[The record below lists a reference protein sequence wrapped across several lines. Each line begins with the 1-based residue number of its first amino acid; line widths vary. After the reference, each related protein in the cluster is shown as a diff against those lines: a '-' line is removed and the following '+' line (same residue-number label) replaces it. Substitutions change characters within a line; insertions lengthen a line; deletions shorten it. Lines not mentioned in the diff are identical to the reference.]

1 MAFRSPENVQR
12 NELVRFQLESNIR
25 APANGA
31 EQQKNGYKFVINDRG
46 TFYDWFNAFFEVRFK
61 LDVKADGADN
71 ADERTT
77 VINGSHSLI
86 KHLVIKSA
94 GKIIYDTDN
103 LHLVTFAK
111 NLLEYS
117 DDYARS
123 VAKNSLWYLDADG
136 TSDAATN
143 SGFESRRLLTSD
155 LKLVN
160 VNIPLNRY
168 SFFEELEGRML
179 PPMQLN
185 FEIDLN
191 TDVEVLYG
199 AVNTLRLRIDRFY
212 LWVPRLEPKDA
223 LMTKFISDFQKPSK
237 WKYLREMYQHS
248 DVTRNSGD
256 FRISASIDKVRHVF
270 VYLQR
275 LKNNNMRANPYIYD
289 TFNITGA
296 NPAVTWLST
305 CRLEYGN
312 GVFYPELDYDQESKS
327 RIFSDL
333 MNYSWK
339 KNDYNT
345 GTQLN
350 ISNWDS
356 IYPLL
361 YFDLSYQTE
370 QVSRDPKQLVLRYRI
385 NQASTAD
392 FQLHAIV
399 LYEQDV
405 VIDKVG
411 DQLVIV

>member
-12 NELVRFQLESNIR
+12 NELVRFELVSNIR
-25 APANGA
+25 APANAA

-61 LDVKADGADN
+61 IDLKADGADN
-71 ADERTT
+71 ADGRSTI
-77 VINGSHSLI
+77 INGSHSLI

-103 LHLVTFAK
+103 LHLVTFVK

-117 DDYARS
+117 DDYSRT
-123 VAKNSLWYLDADG
+123 VAKNSLRYLDTDG

-143 SGFESRRLLTSD
+143 PSFEARRLLTSD
-155 LKLVN
+155 RKLVD
-160 VNIPLNRY
+160 VTIPLNRY

-179 PPMQLN
+179 PPMQLT

-191 TDVEVLYG
+191 NDAELLFG
-199 AVNTLRLRIDRFY
+199 AINTTRLTIDRFY
-212 LWVPRLEPKDA
+212 LWVPRLEPKDV
-223 LMTKFISDFQKPSK
+223 LMSKFVSDFQKPSK

-270 VYLQR
+270 VYLQQ
-275 LKNNNMRANPYIYD
+275 LKNNNIRQNPYIYD
-289 TFNITGA
+289 TFNLTA
-296 NPAVTWLST
+296 ADPAVTWLST

-350 ISNWDS
+350 VSNWES
-356 IYPLL
+356 LYPLL
-361 YFDLSYQTE
+361 SFDLSYQAE
-370 QVSRDPKQLVLRYRI
+370 QVSRDPKQLTLRYRI
-385 NQASTAD
+385 NQASTSD

>member
-12 NELVRFQLESNIR
+12 NEPVRFQLESNIR
-25 APANGA
+25 APANTQ
-31 EQQKNGYKFVINDRG
+31 EQQKNGYKFTVNDRG

-61 LDVKADGADN
+61 LDLRANGGDN
-71 ADERTT
+71 ADTRTT
-77 VINGSHSLI
+77 IINGAHSLI

-94 GKIIYDTDN
+94 GKITYDTDN

-123 VAKNSLWYLDADG
+123 VAKNSLWYIDTDA
-136 TSDAATN
+136 TSDDTN
-143 SGFESRRLLTSD
+143 IGLELRRLLTASRQ
-155 LKLVN
+155 LVN
-160 VNIPLNRY
+160 VSIPLNRY

-179 PPMQLN
+179 PPMQLD
-185 FEIDLN
+185 FEIELTPD
-191 TDVEVLYG
+191 TEVLYG
-199 AVNTLRLRIDRFY
+199 AADTYRLVIDRFY
-212 LWVPRLEPKDA
+212 LWVPRIEPKDA
-223 LMTKFISDFQKPSK
+223 LMSKFISDYQKPSK

-248 DVTRNSGD
+248 DVTTNNGD
-256 FRISASIDKVRHVF
+256 FRITASIDRVRHVF
-270 VYLQR
+270 IYLQR
-275 LKNNNMRANPYIYD
+275 LKNNNMEANPYIYD

-296 NPAVTWLST
+296 DPAVTTLLT

-312 GVFYPELDYDQESKS
+312 GVFYPELDYDSESKI

-350 ISNWDS
+350 VSNFES
-356 IYPLL
+356 LYPLI
-361 YFDLSYQTE
+361 YFDLSYQAE
-370 QVSRDPKQLVLRYRI
+370 QVSRDPKQLMLRYRI
-385 NQASTAD
+385 NLASTAD
-392 FQLHAIV
+392 FQVHAIV
-399 LYEQDV
+399 LYEKDV

>member
-1 MAFRSPENVQR
+1 MTFRSPENFQR

-25 APANGA
+25 APTNAA
-31 EQQKNGYKFVINDRG
+31 EQQKQGYKFVINDRG
-46 TFYDWFNAFFEVRFK
+46 TFFDWFNAFFEVRFK
-61 LDVKADGADN
+61 LDLKANGGDN
-71 ADERTT
+71 ADTRTT
-77 VINGSHSLI
+77 IINGSHSLI
-86 KHLVIKSA
+86 KHMVIKSA

-117 DDYARS
+117 DDYTRS
-123 VAKNSLWYLDADG
+123 VAKNSLWYLDTND
-136 TSDAATN
+136 TSDDTN
-143 SGFESRRLLTSD
+143 TGLEARRLLTASRN
-155 LKLVN
+155 LVD
-160 VNIPLNRY
+160 VTIPLNRY

-179 PPMQLN
+179 PPMQLS
-185 FEIDLN
+185 FEIDLT

-199 AVNTLRLRIDRFY
+199 AADTFRLVIDRFY
-212 LWVPRLEPKDA
+212 LWVPRIEPKDA
-223 LMTKFISDFQKPSK
+223 LMSKFISEFQKPSK

-248 DVTRNSGD
+248 EVTRNSGD

-270 VYLQR
+270 IYLQR
-275 LKNNNMRANPYIYD
+275 LKNNSMTANPYIYD
-289 TFNITGA
+289 TFKLNA
-296 NPAVTWLST
+296 ADNNCKLLS

-312 GVFYPELDYDQESKS
+312 GVFYPELDYDEESKS

-350 ISNWDS
+350 VSNWES

-370 QVSRDPKQLVLRYRI
+370 EVSRDPKQMVLRYRI
-385 NQASTAD
+385 NRAATDA
-392 FQLHAIV
+392 FQIHAIV
-399 LYEQDV
+399 LYEQEV

>member
-25 APANGA
+25 APADAA

-61 LDVKADGADN
+61 LDLKADGEDN
-71 ADERTT
+71 ADTRTT
-77 VINGSHSLI
+77 IINGAHSLI
-86 KHLVIKSA
+86 KHMVIKSA

-111 NLLEYS
+111 NILEYS

-123 VAKNSLWYLDADG
+123 VAKNSLWYLDTAD
-136 TSDAATN
+136 TSAVGNTGLEA
-143 SGFESRRLLTSD
+143 RRLLTAD
-155 LKLVN
+155 RKLVN
-160 VNIPLNRY
+160 VTIPLNRY

-191 TDVEVLYG
+191 NDVECLYG
-199 AVNTLRLRIDRFY
+199 AVDTIRLVIDRFY

-223 LMTKFISDFQKPSK
+223 LMSKFISDFQKPSK

-248 DVTRNSGD
+248 DTTRNSGD

-275 LKNNNMRANPYIYD
+275 LKNNTMTENPYIYD
-289 TFNITGA
+289 TFKLNA
-296 NPAVTWLST
+296 ADNNCKLLS

-312 GVFYPELDYDQESKS
+312 GVFYPELDYDEESKS

-350 ISNWDS
+350 VINWES
-356 IYPLL
+356 LYPLL
-361 YFDLSYQTE
+361 YFDLSYQAE
-370 QVSRDPKQLVLRYRI
+370 QVSRDPKQLILRYRI
-385 NQASTAD
+385 NQAAAAD